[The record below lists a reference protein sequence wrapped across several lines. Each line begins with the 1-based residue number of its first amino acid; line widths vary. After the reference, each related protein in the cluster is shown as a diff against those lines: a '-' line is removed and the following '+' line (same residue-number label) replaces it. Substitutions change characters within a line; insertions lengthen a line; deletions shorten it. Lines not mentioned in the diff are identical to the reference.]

1 MGTDEGKPT
10 DPQGDEPPSDDSLDE
25 QEAESFPSSDPHSDW
40 AGQVMSRQ
48 RERHRRGR
56 PARTSGSLRST
67 DRGGSEPQASK
78 EV

>member
-40 AGQVMSRQ
+40 AGPSD
-48 RERHRRGR
+48 E
-56 PARTSGSLRST
+56 PAAGT
-67 DRGGSEPQASK
+67 AS
-78 EV
+78 